1 MADISINTQM
11 DMFKN
16 NLINVIGD
24 SQLPIGVTYYILK
37 DVYKNIE
44 MLYNQTLEK
53 EQQELVAS
61 MEKEKEEAEKE
72 DIENYQ
78 E

>member
-1 MADISINTQM
+1 MNIKINTQIN
-11 DMFKN
+11 MFKD
-16 NLINVIGD
+16 NLVSVIGN

-37 DVYKNIE
+37 DVYNNIE

-53 EQQELVAS
+53 EQQDLLAE